1 MLNTFLK
8 ASMTTC
14 ENPECGN
21 EVGLNSRGTQ
31 YLRYCSPRCRAR
43 CNSIN
48 GSEKRKRTC
57 LDKFGSTTN
66 LVTDATIEKI
76 KQTNIEK
83 YGVDHPMKSEACKQ
97 AVAATKKIKYGDEAY
112 NNREKFRQ
120 TVAGFSSEEKQKITQ
135 KRVETNL
142 SKYGAEHILNT
153 EYFKEASRATSLAKY
168 GTEFPSSSAVVKE
181 KISSTMRS
189 NYGRHYSQIHMTDEA
204 IQYLSDVVYLEN
216 NKHRSAVELASE
228 LGVTYYSVIYAYEK
242 YSIERTFDG
251 YNKSLAEKEIADF
264 VRRIS

>member
-1 MLNTFLK
+1 
-8 ASMTTC
+8 MTTC

-120 TVAGFSSEEKQKITQ
+120 TVAGFSSEEKQKIM
-135 KRVETNL
+135 L
-142 SKYGAEHILNT
+142 S
-153 EYFKEASRATSLAKY
+153 
-168 GTEFPSSSAVVKE
+168 
-181 KISSTMRS
+181 
-189 NYGRHYSQIHMTDEA
+189 
-204 IQYLSDVVYLEN
+204 
-216 NKHRSAVELASE
+216 
-228 LGVTYYSVIYAYEK
+228 
-242 YSIERTFDG
+242 
-251 YNKSLAEKEIADF
+251 
-264 VRRIS
+264 